1 MSITLSTIAIALGAV
16 AASCAQPKVD
26 GPVESP
32 PAAVTPA
39 AATPAAT
46 GTSPGNLDVL
56 FMIDNSSSMTVMQQK
71 LAAQIPEFVTAL
83 QSLPT

>member
-1 MSITLSTIAIALGAV
+1 MPHSPRSGPSVSITLSTIAIALGAV

-46 GTSPGNLDVL
+46 GTSSGVGVVKA
-56 FMIDNSSSMTVMQQK
+56 SGGWVS
-71 LAAQIPEFVTAL
+71 AQRERTL
-83 QSLPT
+83 R